1 MFAKIKGYIRRL
13 RTPKKETQYE
23 SKQTTFGEINASF
36 VDAITICNL
45 DKDSSNIIIEV
56 SYSNNMEDSLSC
68 YKEFINMISP
78 LGIRFINIDIKEK
91 GFLYLSGSVEDYDI
105 LIGSFNQDPEKSD
118 NKIFRKLCVLLRK
131 IDTVSKE
138 TSVLTT
144 DGVTSYNSTV
154 VKLTKTNPVFVQ
166 SIDTYWIDKD
176 VLDANINIFDK
187 LKSMINIYIYDPIS
201 DHIYA
206 YSVLDFIYCYSTGRF
221 DEDLKEYINTLRYK
235 YESNF
240 TIPGYKN
247 IFDINFLV
255 TDRDSSSNY
264 DIDEPLD

>member
-56 SYSNNMEDSLSC
+56 SYSNDMEDSLSC

-105 LIGSFNQDPEKSD
+105 LIGSFIQDPEKSD

-131 IDTVSKE
+131 IDIVSEE

-154 VKLTKTNPVFVQ
+154 IKLTKTNPVFVQ

-187 LKSMINIYIYDPIS
+187 LKSMINIYIYDSIS
-201 DHIYA
+201 DYIYA

>member
-36 VDAITICNL
+36 VDAVTIYNM
-45 DKDSSNIIIEV
+45 DEDSSNIIIGV
-56 SYSNNMEDSLSC
+56 SYPNNMEDSLSC

-78 LGIRFINIDIKEK
+78 LGVRFINIDIEEK

-118 NKIFRKLCVLLRK
+118 NKIFRKVCSLLRK
-131 IDTVSKE
+131 IDIVSSD
-138 TSVLTT
+138 TSVLPPNNIA
-144 DGVTSYNSTV
+144 SYNSTSV
-154 VKLTKTNPVFVQ
+154 ELTKTDPVFVQ

-187 LKSMINIYIYDPIS
+187 LKSMINVYIYDLIS
-201 DHIYA
+201 DNIYA

-221 DEDLKEYINTLRYK
+221 DEDLKEYINTLRDK

-240 TIPGYKN
+240 AIPGYKN

-255 TDRDSSSNY
+255 TDLDSSSKY

>member
-36 VDAITICNL
+36 IDAVTICNM
-45 DKDSSNIIIEV
+45 DEDSSNIIIGV
-56 SYSNNMEDSLSC
+56 SYPNNMEDSLSC

-131 IDTVSKE
+131 IDIVSEE

-144 DGVTSYNSTV
+144 DRVTSYNSTA
-154 VKLTKTNPVFVQ
+154 VKLTKTDPVFVQ

-187 LKSMINIYIYDPIS
+187 LKSMINVYIYDPIS
-201 DHIYA
+201 DYIYA

-240 TIPGYKN
+240 AIPGYKN

-255 TDRDSSSNY
+255 TDLDSSSKY